1 MAVAAVFALVGLLL
15 PGDGRAQDG
24 AALAATQE
32 LFTARDVT
40 VDVTADNALKARDQA
55 LLEAQAKGLAQ
66 VLRDLTPPGEQGRVP
81 QVSAQDAQNYVLS
94 LQVKDEKRSSVR
106 YIATLDILY
115 NPNAVRALLR
125 QSGISFTETARTP
138 VLVLPLWQSAADA
151 PPTLWEDP
159 NPWREAWQRRP
170 SGGLVPATTPLGDL
184 GDLQAISADEAAARQ
199 AGAVRRILQRYEM
212 TEGVIA
218 HAIRSG
224 ESRLQIE
231 LTRLRLAGEPTQA
244 SLSVDRQPGE
254 DEAAFLTR
262 ATNEV
267 ANRLRDEWRAA
278 TVAASASEAP
288 SQVTVLVPTGSL
300 DTWLTVRER
309 LSQVPIVR
317 GVDIQALSRERAQIL
332 LGYVGSQDQLALTLA
347 QYGLDLSDL
356 GGGLWQI
363 ELRRGA
369 GGAPAPQAPAG
380 AGGGLGQPQPLAQ
393 PGMMPQGQAPG
404 AAPGQ
409 PQPPLQPQQP
419 RPAGQGQVIVP
430 PAVAQ

>member
-1 MAVAAVFALVGLLL
+1 MVVAVGLALVGLLL
-15 PGDGRAQDG
+15 PGEGRAQDG
-24 AALAATQE
+24 AALAGTQE

-66 VLRDLTPPGEQGRVP
+66 VLRDLTPPGEQARLP

-115 NPNAVRALLR
+115 NPAAVRALLR
-125 QSGISFTETARTP
+125 QNGITFTETARTP
-138 VLVLPLWQSAADA
+138 VLILPLWQGAPDA
-151 PPTLWEDP
+151 PPVLWEDP
-159 NPWREAWQRRP
+159 NPWREAWLRRP

-199 AGAVRRILQRYEM
+199 TDAVRRILQRYEM

-218 HAIRSG
+218 HATRTG
-224 ESRLQIE
+224 EGRLQID
-231 LTRLRLAGEPTQA
+231 LTRLRLAGDPTRA
-244 SLSVDRQPGE
+244 SVTVEAQSGE
-254 DEAAFLTR
+254 DEAAFLAR

-267 ANRLRDEWRAA
+267 ASQLRDEWRAA
-278 TVAASASEAP
+278 TVSVPASEAP
-288 SQVTVLVPTGSL
+288 SQLTVLVPTGSL

-309 LSQVPIVR
+309 LTQVPLVR

-332 LGYVGSQDQLALTLA
+332 LGFVGSEEQLALTLA

-363 ELRRGA
+363 ELRRGT
-369 GGAPAPQAPAG
+369 GAAAPRVPSGQ
-380 AGGGLGQPQPLAQ
+380 GGGFGQPSQS
-393 PGMMPQGQAPG
+393 QGQAPTM
-404 AAPGQ
+404 PQSPSQSQ
-409 PQPPLQPQQP
+409 PQP
-419 RPAGQGQVIVP
+419 GQGQVIAP
-430 PAVAQ
+430 PVVVR